1 MDILNNIV
9 LILQRYWDLFLEGI
23 GVTLLLSAIAVGCG
37 VIIGSLLALMPP
49 EQVAHR
55 QGAPA

>member
-9 LILQRYWDLFLEGI
+9 LILQRYWGLFLEGI

-37 VIIGSLLALMPP
+37 VIIGSLLAAIGSLLYFTNY
-49 EQVAHR
+49 A
-55 QGAPA
+55 

>member
-37 VIIGSLLALMPP
+37 VNEVGMFERWINRRAQLSCG
-49 EQVAHR
+49 
-55 QGAPA
+55 